1 MPGTAFAGPNTG
13 ATPTVTDTT
22 VTPTVTDTTVTP
34 TVTTPAPRVGTTTA
48 ITGTTQASSPQGTTL
63 TVSVSVTAASGTTA
77 PTGSVKVTAGP
88 GSCFVTLAQGSSET
102 SAGSCPVSNLAG
114 GYYKLTATYEGS
126 AGFTGSSTTGSVT
139 IAQPSQAPYFVAAS
153 PPLSATVGQVYA
165 YTFHAK
171 GVPAPTYAL
180 QGAPGW
186 LHINSYSGAVWGTVP
201 WWVNKFSYAVT
212 ASNSSSSATAGP
224 YTVWVRHGNVAV
236 STSLSCPGK
245 VHTGQKSSCTLYVT
259 NNGSSPAPGVTAQIA
274 LPSPLRAK
282 YCGFTWNWNVGC
294 SISDNTAYMNLGT
307 IYPGQTDQLTVVF
320 VARSGFSLW
329 GMHPGH
335 RFTVKVVGSAASHGF
350 WWIPGPRVSFSVAYI
365 TIIPWGHWW

>member
-13 ATPTVTDTT
+13 ATTAPTD
-22 VTPTVTDTTVTP
+22 
-34 TVTTPAPRVGTTTA
+34 TTPAPTDTTPAPAVTTSAPAVGTTTA
-48 ITGTTQASSPQGTTL
+48 ITGTSQASTQGGTTL
-63 TVSVSVTAASGTTA
+63 TVSVSVTADSGTTA
-77 PTGSVKVTAGP
+77 PTGSVNVSAGH
-88 GSCFVTLAQGSSET
+88 GRCSTTLTQGSGTT
-102 SAGSCPVSNLAG
+102 SAGSCPISNLSG
-114 GYYKLTATYEGS
+114 GTYTLTATYEGS
-126 AGFTGSSTTGSVT
+126 ASFTGSTTTGSAT
-139 IAQPSQAPYFVAAS
+139 IAQPSQAPYFVAAN

-171 GVPAPTYAL
+171 GFPAPSYAL

-212 ASNSSSSATAGP
+212 ALNSSSSATAGP
-224 YTVWVRHGNVAV
+224 YTVWVRHGNVAI
-236 STSLSCPGK
+236 STSLSCPAN

-294 SISDNTAYMNLGT
+294 SISDNTAYINLGT

-320 VARSGFSLW
+320 VARTGFSLW